1 MSEKTKRGL
10 EVSITAVFALA
21 LLLVGAVLVFSGGTA
36 SAKQFA
42 TLRLLG
48 GQVAVQRGSGAF
60 ATGDDGTSLREGDTV
75 RTGPD
80 GRASIEYFDGSITRI
95 DFDTSFTLVTL
106 ETLGNE
112 ASSKVIE
119 SSQADGNSYHRV
131 AELADAESRFET
143 ATPTATASV
152 QGTEYAL
159 LVSQGSTTIAV
170 VSGVVTAAGS
180 TTSVDV
186 PAGKMVVVGTGGTV
200 GPILEIPQ
208 EILDSDWFRFNRCQ
222 AGDAPACEEGDGE
235 EHPGPTGPPKGSGD
249 GDQGSTPP
257 SSDAGGGSGDGG
269 GTTGDGPPPPPQL
282 NQPPRGGLRSVATA
296 RSRPAP
302 GAVHRRVARSG
313 RGCRLAALEFR

>member
-10 EVSITAVFALA
+10 EVSITAVFVLA

-60 ATGDDGTSLREGDTV
+60 ETGDDGTSLREGDTV

-80 GRASIEYFDGSITRI
+80 GRASIEYFDGSITRL

-143 ATPTATASV
+143 ETPTDDRIGPRHRV
-152 QGTEYAL
+152 R
-159 LVSQGSTTIAV
+159 
-170 VSGVVTAAGS
+170 AAGERGIHH
-180 TTSVDV
+180 D
-186 PAGKMVVVGTGGTV
+186 
-200 GPILEIPQ
+200 
-208 EILDSDWFRFNRCQ
+208 
-222 AGDAPACEEGDGE
+222 
-235 EHPGPTGPPKGSGD
+235 
-249 GDQGSTPP
+249 
-257 SSDAGGGSGDGG
+257 
-269 GTTGDGPPPPPQL
+269 
-282 NQPPRGGLRSVATA
+282 RGGERRGDRERERPRPSMFPRA
-296 RSRPAP
+296 RWWS
-302 GAVHRRVARSG
+302 
-313 RGCRLAALEFR
+313 